1 MVSLNNTT
9 TILGALEQFSKQ
21 HGLNISQLSR
31 LTGLNTGTMS
41 AILNS
46 QRVLSVHQLDRI
58 TKVMNL
64 PDGHFYEQYIQ
75 EYLNEVAPNWR
86 RIKPFFYRCAELDKL
101 DCIKQIVNLL
111 LDNPLYASPLFEV
124 AEELIAQGKRMAAA
138 ILYESVALSEK
149 SQHSERLAYCQYKL
163 FLTRLGPDQEQNYR
177 AAIQFEPFAERLEE
191 IDQLV
196 ALKDLAD
203 AYRSLRRWDKVYKNG
218 EKLKQLAK
226 IQYSLFHSRKKND
239 QGLVKK
245 LPRPLFFY
253 VLFGQMLVG
262 GAYYEQEDYELALQI
277 FSEAAD
283 LEWVKETDEE
293 TLYWKNLFQEWTQ
306 ANILLTQ
313 LMAGNI
319 ESLPEYVS
327 YFEMKENEILMG
339 LWNIMIVAN
348 RYKINVDHVLTK
360 FETVLSN
367 VLEHKENEIYNQQ
380 NTDDQ
385 LVGLLCEL
393 TEYFL
398 IKGDHK
404 QGFKF
409 LIDGLKKS
417 TMINDESSMLRCM
430 RLFER
435 FRNVASAESKV
446 EYHQL
451 VEMGDGHEKKYSVV
465 RH

>member
-1 MVSLNNTT
+1 MNDTT

-21 HGLNISQLSR
+21 NGLNISQLSKQA
-31 LTGLNTGTMS
+31 GLNTGTMS
-41 AILNS
+41 AILHS

-58 TKVMNL
+58 TTVMNL

-75 EYLNEVAPNWR
+75 ECLNEVAPNWR
-86 RIKPFFYRCAELDKL
+86 RIKPFLYRCAELDKL
-101 DCIKQIVNLL
+101 DCIKQTVNLL
-111 LDNPLYASPLFEV
+111 LDNLVYSSPLFEV
-124 AEELIAQGKRMAAA
+124 AEDLIAQGKRMAAA

-163 FLTRLGPDQEQNYR
+163 FLTRLGSDQEQNYR
-177 AAIQFEPFAERLEE
+177 AAIQFEPFVERLDE
-191 IDQLV
+191 IDQLD
-196 ALKDLAD
+196 ALKNLAD
-203 AYRSLRRWDKVYKNG
+203 TYRSLRRWDKVYKICI
-218 EKLKQLAK
+218 KLKQLAK
-226 IQYSLFHSRKKND
+226 IQYSLPHSRKNNNQD
-239 QGLVKK
+239 IVKK

-253 VLFGQMLVG
+253 VAFSNLLISNT
-262 GAYYEQEDYELALQI
+262 YYEQGDYELALQI
-277 FSEAAD
+277 LSEAAD
-283 LEWVKETDEE
+283 LAWVKEADKD
-293 TLYWKNLFQEWTQ
+293 TLYWRNLFQEWTQ
-306 ANILLTQ
+306 ANILLTK

-319 ESLPEYVS
+319 ELLPEYVN
-327 YFEMKENEILMG
+327 YFEKKENEILTG

-367 VLEHKENEIYNQQ
+367 VLEQEENEIYNQQ
-380 NTDDQ
+380 NTDNK

-393 TEYFL
+393 ADYYLFREDYE
-398 IKGDHK
+398 
-404 QGFKF
+404 QGFKS
-409 LIDGLKKS
+409 LMHGLKKS
-417 TMINDESSMLRCM
+417 TMINNESSMLRCM

-451 VEMGDGHEKKYSVV
+451 VEMGEGHEKECSV

>member
-31 LTGLNTGTMS
+31 LTELNTGTMS

-203 AYRSLRRWDKVYKNG
+203 TYRSLRRWDKVKKICI
-218 EKLKQLAK
+218 KLKQLAE
-226 IQYSLFHSRKKND
+226 IQYSFSHSRKKLD
-239 QGLVKK
+239 QGFVK

-253 VLFGQMLVG
+253 VVFGNMLISN
-262 GAYYEQEDYELALQI
+262 AYYEQGDYELALQI
-277 FSEAAD
+277 LSEAAD

-306 ANILLTQ
+306 ANILLTK
-313 LMAGNI
+313 LMAGDI
-319 ESLPEYVS
+319 ELLSEYVN
-327 YFEMKENEILMG
+327 YFETKENEILTG

-348 RYKINVDHVLTK
+348 RYKINLDHILTK
-360 FETVLSN
+360 FESVLSN
-367 VLEHKENEIYNQQ
+367 VLEHEENEIYNQQ

-393 TEYFL
+393 ADYYL

-465 RH
+465 RN

>member
-1 MVSLNNTT
+1 MNNTT

-203 AYRSLRRWDKVYKNG
+203 TYRSLRRWDKVKKICI
-218 EKLKQLAK
+218 KLKQLAE
-226 IQYSLFHSRKKND
+226 IQYSFSHSRKKLD
-239 QGLVKK
+239 QGFVK

-253 VLFGQMLVG
+253 VVFGNMLISN
-262 GAYYEQEDYELALQI
+262 AYYEQGDYELALQI
-277 FSEAAD
+277 LSEAAD

-306 ANILLTQ
+306 ANILLTK
-313 LMAGNI
+313 LMAGDI
-319 ESLPEYVS
+319 ELLSEYVN
-327 YFEMKENEILMG
+327 YFETKENEILTG

-348 RYKINVDHVLTK
+348 RYKINLDHILTK
-360 FETVLSN
+360 FESVLSN
-367 VLEHKENEIYNQQ
+367 VLEHEENEICNQQ

-393 TEYFL
+393 ADYYL

-465 RH
+465 RN

>member
-1 MVSLNNTT
+1 MNDTT

-21 HGLNISQLSR
+21 NGLNLSQLSKQ
-31 LTGLNTGTMS
+31 TGLNTGTMS

-58 TKVMNL
+58 TTVMNL

-111 LDNPLYASPLFEV
+111 LDNPLYSSPLFEV
-124 AEELIAQGKRMAAA
+124 AEDLIAQGKRMAAA

-177 AAIQFEPFAERLEE
+177 AAIQFEPFAERLDE
-191 IDQLV
+191 IDQLD
-196 ALKDLAD
+196 ALKNLAD
-203 AYRSLRRWDKVYKNG
+203 TYRSLRRWDKVKKICI
-218 EKLKQLAK
+218 KLKQLAE
-226 IQYSLFHSRKKND
+226 IQYSFSHSRKKLD
-239 QGLVKK
+239 QGFVK

-253 VLFGQMLVG
+253 VVFGNMLISN
-262 GAYYEQEDYELALQI
+262 AYYEQGDYELALQI
-277 FSEAAD
+277 LSEAAD

-306 ANILLTQ
+306 ANILLTK
-313 LMAGNI
+313 LMAGDI
-319 ESLPEYVS
+319 ELLSEYVN
-327 YFEMKENEILMG
+327 YFETKENEILTG

-348 RYKINVDHVLTK
+348 RYKINLDHILTK
-360 FETVLSN
+360 FESVLSN
-367 VLEHKENEIYNQQ
+367 VLEHEENEIYNQQ

-393 TEYFL
+393 ADYYL

>member
-1 MVSLNNTT
+1 MNNTT

-46 QRVLSVHQLDRI
+46 QRVLSVHQLDQI
-58 TKVMNL
+58 TAMMNL

-86 RIKPFFYRCAELDKL
+86 RIKPFFYRCAELEKL

-111 LDNPLYASPLFEV
+111 LDNPLYSSPLFEV
-124 AEELIAQGKRMAAA
+124 AEDLIAQGKRMAAA

-177 AAIQFEPFAERLEE
+177 AAIQFEPFAERLDE
-191 IDQLV
+191 IDQLN

-203 AYRSLRRWDKVYKNG
+203 AYRSLRRWDKLYKIG

-226 IQYSLFHSRKKND
+226 IQYSLSHSRKKSD

-245 LPRPLFFY
+245 LPRPVFFY
-253 VLFGQMLVG
+253 IAFSNMLISH
-262 GAYYEQEDYELALQI
+262 AYYEQEDYELALQI
-277 FSEAAD
+277 LSEATD
-283 LEWVKETDEE
+283 LEWVKETDKE
-293 TLYWKNLFQEWTQ
+293 TLHWKNLFQEWTQ
-306 ANILLTQ
+306 ANILLTK

-319 ESLPEYVS
+319 ELLPEYVN
-327 YFEMKENEILMG
+327 YFEKKENEVLTG

-348 RYKINVDHVLTK
+348 RYKINV
-360 FETVLSN
+360 
-367 VLEHKENEIYNQQ
+367 
-380 NTDDQ
+380 
-385 LVGLLCEL
+385 
-393 TEYFL
+393 
-398 IKGDHK
+398 
-404 QGFKF
+404 
-409 LIDGLKKS
+409 
-417 TMINDESSMLRCM
+417 
-430 RLFER
+430 
-435 FRNVASAESKV
+435 
-446 EYHQL
+446 
-451 VEMGDGHEKKYSVV
+451 
-465 RH
+465 

>member
-1 MVSLNNTT
+1 MVSLNDTT

-21 HGLNISQLSR
+21 NGLNLSQLSKQ
-31 LTGLNTGTMS
+31 TGLNTGTMS

-58 TKVMNL
+58 TTVMNL

-111 LDNPLYASPLFEV
+111 LDNPLYSSPLFEV
-124 AEELIAQGKRMAAA
+124 AEDLIAQGKRMAAA

-177 AAIQFEPFAERLEE
+177 AAIQFEPFAERLDE
-191 IDQLV
+191 IDQLD
-196 ALKDLAD
+196 ALKNLAD
-203 AYRSLRRWDKVYKNG
+203 TYRSLRRWDKVKKICI
-218 EKLKQLAK
+218 KLKQLAE
-226 IQYSLFHSRKKND
+226 IQYSFSHSRKKLD
-239 QGLVKK
+239 QGFVK

-253 VLFGQMLVG
+253 VVFGNMLISN
-262 GAYYEQEDYELALQI
+262 AYYEQGDYELALQI
-277 FSEAAD
+277 LSEAAD

-306 ANILLTQ
+306 ANILLTK
-313 LMAGNI
+313 LMAGDI
-319 ESLPEYVS
+319 ELLSEYVN
-327 YFEMKENEILMG
+327 YFETKENEILTG

-348 RYKINVDHVLTK
+348 RYKINLDHILTK
-360 FETVLSN
+360 FESVLSN
-367 VLEHKENEIYNQQ
+367 VLEHEENEIYNQQ

-393 TEYFL
+393 ADYYL

-465 RH
+465 RN

>member
-1 MVSLNNTT
+1 MNDTT

-21 HGLNISQLSR
+21 NGLNLSQLSKQ
-31 LTGLNTGTMS
+31 TGLNTGTMS

-58 TKVMNL
+58 TTVMNL

-111 LDNPLYASPLFEV
+111 LDNPLYSSPLFEV
-124 AEELIAQGKRMAAA
+124 AEDLIAQGKRMAAA

-177 AAIQFEPFAERLEE
+177 AAIQFEPFAERLDE
-191 IDQLV
+191 IDQLD
-196 ALKDLAD
+196 ALKNLAD
-203 AYRSLRRWDKVYKNG
+203 TYRSLRRWDKVKKICI
-218 EKLKQLAK
+218 KLKQLAE
-226 IQYSLFHSRKKND
+226 IQYSFSHSRKKLD
-239 QGLVKK
+239 QGFVK

-253 VLFGQMLVG
+253 VVFGNMLISN
-262 GAYYEQEDYELALQI
+262 AYYEQGDYELALQI
-277 FSEAAD
+277 LSEAAD

-306 ANILLTQ
+306 ANILLTK
-313 LMAGNI
+313 LMAGDI
-319 ESLPEYVS
+319 ELLSEYVN
-327 YFEMKENEILMG
+327 YFETKENEILTG

-348 RYKINVDHVLTK
+348 RYKINLDHILTK
-360 FETVLSN
+360 FESVLSN
-367 VLEHKENEIYNQQ
+367 VLEHEENEIYNQQ

-393 TEYFL
+393 ADYYL

-465 RH
+465 RN

>member
-31 LTGLNTGTMS
+31 LTELNTGTMS

-203 AYRSLRRWDKVYKNG
+203 TYRSLRRWDKVKKICI
-218 EKLKQLAK
+218 KLKQLAE
-226 IQYSLFHSRKKND
+226 IQYSFSHSRKKLD
-239 QGLVKK
+239 QGFVK

-253 VLFGQMLVG
+253 VVFGNMLISN
-262 GAYYEQEDYELALQI
+262 AYYEQGDYELALQI
-277 FSEAAD
+277 LSEAAD

-306 ANILLTQ
+306 ANILLTK
-313 LMAGNI
+313 LMAGDI
-319 ESLPEYVS
+319 ELLSEYVN
-327 YFEMKENEILMG
+327 YFETKENEILTG

-348 RYKINVDHVLTK
+348 RYKINLDHILTK
-360 FETVLSN
+360 FESVLSN
-367 VLEHKENEIYNQQ
+367 VLEHEENEIYNQQ

-393 TEYFL
+393 ADYYL

-417 TMINDESSMLRCM
+417 TMIN
-430 RLFER
+430 
-435 FRNVASAESKV
+435 
-446 EYHQL
+446 
-451 VEMGDGHEKKYSVV
+451 
-465 RH
+465 

>member
-1 MVSLNNTT
+1 MKNTT

-21 HGLNISQLSR
+21 NGLNLSQLSNR
-31 LTGLNTGTMS
+31 AGLNTGTMS

-58 TKVMNL
+58 TTVMNL

-75 EYLNEVAPNWR
+75 EYLNEAAPNWR

-111 LDNPLYASPLFEV
+111 LDNPLYSSPLFEV
-124 AEELIAQGKRMAAA
+124 AEDLIAQGKRMAAA

-163 FLTRLGPDQEQNYR
+163 FLTRLGPDQEQNYQ
-177 AAIQFEPFAERLEE
+177 AAIQFEPFAERLDE

-203 AYRSLRRWDKVYKNG
+203 AYRSLRRWDKLYKIG

-226 IQYSLFHSRKKND
+226 IQYSLSHSRKKMD

-245 LPRPLFFY
+245 LPRPLFSYITFSN
-253 VLFGQMLVG
+253 MLIG
-262 GAYYEQEDYELALQI
+262 HAYYEQGDYEAALQVAD
-277 FSEAAD
+277 EAAD
-283 LEWVKETDEE
+283 LNWVKETDKE
-293 TLYWKNLFQEWTQ
+293 TLHWKNLFQEWTQ
-306 ANILLTQ
+306 ANILLTK

-319 ESLPEYVS
+319 ELLPEYVN
-327 YFEMKENEILMG
+327 YFETKENEILTG
-339 LWNIMIVAN
+339 LWNIIIVAN
-348 RYKINVDHVLTK
+348 RYKINVDHILTK
-360 FETVLSN
+360 FESVLSN
-367 VLEHKENEIYNQQ
+367 VLEQEENEIYNQQ

-385 LVGLLCEL
+385 LVGFLCEL
-393 TEYFL
+393 ADYYL
-398 IKGDHK
+398 IKGDHR

-465 RH
+465 RN

>member
-1 MVSLNNTT
+1 MVSLNDTT

-21 HGLNISQLSR
+21 NGLNLSQLSKQ
-31 LTGLNTGTMS
+31 TGLNTGTMS

-58 TKVMNL
+58 TTVMNL

-111 LDNPLYASPLFEV
+111 LDNPLYSSPLFEV
-124 AEELIAQGKRMAAA
+124 AEDLIAQGKRMAAA

-177 AAIQFEPFAERLEE
+177 AAIQFEPFAERLDE
-191 IDQLV
+191 IDQLD
-196 ALKDLAD
+196 ALKNLAD
-203 AYRSLRRWDKVYKNG
+203 TYRSLRRWDKVKKICI
-218 EKLKQLAK
+218 KLKQLAE
-226 IQYSLFHSRKKND
+226 IQYSFSHSRKKLD
-239 QGLVKK
+239 QGFVK

-253 VLFGQMLVG
+253 VVFGNMLISN
-262 GAYYEQEDYELALQI
+262 AYYEQGDYELALQI
-277 FSEAAD
+277 LSEAAD

-306 ANILLTQ
+306 ANILLTK
-313 LMAGNI
+313 LMAGDI
-319 ESLPEYVS
+319 ELLSEYVN
-327 YFEMKENEILMG
+327 YFETKENEILTG

-348 RYKINVDHVLTK
+348 RYKINLDHILTK
-360 FETVLSN
+360 FESVLSN
-367 VLEHKENEIYNQQ
+367 VLEHEENEIYNQQ

-393 TEYFL
+393 ADYYL

>member
-1 MVSLNNTT
+1 MNNTT

-31 LTGLNTGTMS
+31 LTELNTGTMS

-203 AYRSLRRWDKVYKNG
+203 TYRSLRRWDKVKKICI
-218 EKLKQLAK
+218 KLKQLAE
-226 IQYSLFHSRKKND
+226 IQYSFSHSRKKLD
-239 QGLVKK
+239 QGFVK

-253 VLFGQMLVG
+253 VVFGNMLISN
-262 GAYYEQEDYELALQI
+262 AYYEQGDYELALQI
-277 FSEAAD
+277 LSEAAD

-306 ANILLTQ
+306 ANILLTK
-313 LMAGNI
+313 LMAGDI
-319 ESLPEYVS
+319 ELLSEYVN
-327 YFEMKENEILMG
+327 YFETKENEILTG

-348 RYKINVDHVLTK
+348 RYKINLDHILTK
-360 FETVLSN
+360 FESVLSN
-367 VLEHKENEIYNQQ
+367 VLEHEENEIYNQQ

-393 TEYFL
+393 ADYYL

-465 RH
+465 RN